1 MSQNKEKIVAAG
13 KDLAASGQSSSELE
27 LDSQPKMWRV
37 IESANAEL
45 ASLGVSVAWDRETST
60 VVYQKVLL
68 PLLLP
73 LQNLSQKIQNQRM
86 TSLKKKSLL
95 NGDSKKTCQSIKS

>member
-60 VVYQKVLL
+60 CS
-68 PLLLP
+68 
-73 LQNLSQKIQNQRM
+73 LSKGAAPAPVAAPEPVAEDPEPADDEPEEE
-86 TSLKKKSLL
+86 KP
-95 NGDSKKTCQSIKS
+95 SKWGL

>member
-27 LDSQPKMWRV
+27 LDCQPKMWRV

-45 ASLGVSVAWDRETST
+45 ASLGVSAAWDRETST
-60 VVYQKVLL
+60 CS
-68 PLLLP
+68 
-73 LQNLSQKIQNQRM
+73 LSKGAAPAPAPAPAPEPVAEDPEPADDEPEEE
-86 TSLKKKSLL
+86 KP
-95 NGDSKKTCQSIKS
+95 SKWGL